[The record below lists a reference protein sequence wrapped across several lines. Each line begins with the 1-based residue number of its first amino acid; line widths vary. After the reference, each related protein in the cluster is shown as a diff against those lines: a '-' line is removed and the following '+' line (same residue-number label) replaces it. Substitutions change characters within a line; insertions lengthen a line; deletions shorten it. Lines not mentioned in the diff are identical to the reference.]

1 MKYFMTI
8 VTCMLL
14 GACGDKDADS
24 GADTGDGTEESE
36 YPQASRTLV
45 QPAGRPVKVC
55 HIF

>member
-36 YPQASRTLV
+36 
-45 QPAGRPVKVC
+45 
-55 HIF
+55 